1 MGTHPIF
8 ESDFDCLTE
17 RRINRMKMEKADL
30 IGFEFSGDENARE
43 CRAVFNVRCSHQGK
57 YEATVEEKGTQID
70 SVTTLVKAEEGTC
83 TINKLEPQ
91 CWRIKSLNSNEI
103 FQIEVSSAT
112 APITRETLDVTL
124 MEETIARR
132 LPQSNHS
139 VDSMLGSVMMNSNN
153 IMQYAQVNP
162 KKIKAEPINGVP
174 VSFDFPQNLDTRIV
188 LQHIANTTNYPL
200 QRFKY
205 LHQGRVINQKGGP
218 LESNGIQQNATFGIV
233 PNGPLPPRRAPPG
246 MANQAQIQSP
256 QSHRQL
262 GQRFK
267 PYQGT
272 PPRNL
277 LKIENKN
284 PSNHKAYQRCQMML
298 VFMRNFEACL
308 EFAEKNLDP
317 DDRPKFND
325 CLERVSNIPLVVE
338 LGDILIKLAPLVR
351 RWAILMSKLSDF
363 CMVDPTAEQTNLEN
377 QRRLIQSCMDACR
390 YAWPL
395 FNHMSRLIVPLQQ
408 EPAPRRFLVSS

>member
-1 MGTHPIF
+1 MQ
-8 ESDFDCLTE
+8 
-17 RRINRMKMEKADL
+17 KAEL
-30 IGFEFSGDENARE
+30 IGFEFDGDESTRE
-43 CRAVFNVRCSHQGK
+43 CRAVFKVRCPHQGK
-57 YEATVEEKGTQID
+57 YEATVEEKGTHIE

-83 TINKLEPQ
+83 IINKLEPQ

-103 FQIEVSSAT
+103 FQIEVSSSAT
-112 APITRETLDVTL
+112 PITRETLDVTL
-124 MEETIARR
+124 IEETITRR
-132 LPQSNHS
+132 LPQTNHS
-139 VDSMLGSVMMNSNN
+139 VNSMLGNVMMNANN

-162 KKIKAEPINGVP
+162 KKIKAEPLNGVP

-205 LHQGRVINQKGGP
+205 LHQGRVINQKAGP
-218 LESNGIQQNATFGIV
+218 LDSNGIPQNATIGIV
-233 PNGPLPPRRAPPG
+233 PNGPLPPRPAPPG
-246 MANQAQIQSP
+246 IAQVQMAQNMP
-256 QSHRQL
+256 HRQL

-272 PPRNL
+272 PPSRNL
-277 LKIENKN
+277 LKIEHKN

-308 EFAEKNLDP
+308 DFAEKNLDP
-317 DDRPKFND
+317 DERPKFND
-325 CLERVSNIPLVVE
+325 CLERVSNIPLVIE
-338 LGDILIKLAPLVR
+338 FGDILIKLAPLVR
-351 RWAILMSKLSDF
+351 RWAILLSKLSDF
-363 CMVDPTAEQTNLEN
+363 CMCDPTAEQTNLEK

-395 FNHMSRLIVPLQQ
+395 FNHMSRLIIPLQQ
-408 EPAPRRFLVSS
+408 EPTPHRFLVSA

>member
-1 MGTHPIF
+1 M
-8 ESDFDCLTE
+8 
-17 RRINRMKMEKADL
+17 
-30 IGFEFSGDENARE
+30 
-43 CRAVFNVRCSHQGK
+43 
-57 YEATVEEKGTQID
+57 QID
-70 SVTTLVKAEEGTC
+70 SVMTLVKAEEGTC
-83 TINKLEPQ
+83 IINKLEPQ

-103 FQIEVSSAT
+103 FQIEVSSVSD
-112 APITRETLDVTL
+112 PITRESLDVTL
-124 MEETIARR
+124 MEETIART
-132 LPQSNHS
+132 LPSRGHTVN
-139 VDSMLGSVMMNSNN
+139 SMLGMMNNN

-200 QRFKY
+200 QRYKY
-205 LHQGRVINQKGGP
+205 LHQGRVINQKVGS

-233 PNGPLPPRRAPPG
+233 PNGLLPPPPGPPG
-246 MANQAQIQSP
+246 MAQVQMAQNMHP
-256 QSHRQL
+256 HRQL

-308 EFAEKNLDP
+308 DFAEKNLDP

-325 CLERVSNIPLVVE
+325 CLERVSNIPLVIE
-338 LGDILIKLAPLVR
+338 FGDILIKLAPLVR
-351 RWAILMSKLSDF
+351 RWAILLSKLSDF
-363 CMVDPTAEQTNLEN
+363 CMADPTAEQTNLEK

-395 FNHMSRLIVPLQQ
+395 FNHMSRLIIPLQQ
-408 EPAPRRFLVSS
+408 EPAPHRFLVSA